1 VGSSCSRPH
10 AVMDDTSCC
19 RSKIRGFGPAAL
31 VLALT
36 ACGIDERELQ
46 PASGSTTGGTAA
58 GSSGVAGSTNSTGG
72 RPPGLDA
79 PPPPEDCSYVGSA
92 VPEGC
97 ETVVSNPGFDKSFM
111 GWAPEMIT
119 ILLGWNNTD
128 ALASDDSG
136 TLIVENTQFSEDSKF
151 PGEFILGAR
160 QCIPAEENTVYDVMA
175 DVFIPEQATRGRAGV
190 SVYFYKTPDCN
201 AGMGGTDLS
210 FTSEL
215 FNEQGEWLAAGGR
228 FVVPAGV
235 QSMEVRLLAAKTFPE
250 RSFQVLFDNVL
261 VQEK

>member
-1 VGSSCSRPH
+1 
-10 AVMDDTSCC
+10 MDDTSCC
-19 RSKIRGFGPAAL
+19 RSKIRGWGPASL
-31 VLALT
+31 VLVLS
-36 ACGIDERELQ
+36 ACGIDDRELQ
-46 PASGSTTGGTAA
+46 PANASVTAGTAVG
-58 GSSGVAGSTNSTGG
+58 GSSGGGTNTTGG

-79 PPPPEDCSYVGSA
+79 PQPPDDCSYVGSD

-119 ILLGWNNTD
+119 VLLGWNNTD
-128 ALASDDSG
+128 AMASDDSG

-160 QCIPAEENTVYDVMA
+160 QCAPAVENAVYDVLA
-175 DVFIPEQATRGRAGV
+175 DVFILEQETRGRAGV
-190 SVYFYKTPDCN
+190 SVFFYKTPDCN

-215 FNEQGEWLAAGGR
+215 FKEQGEWLTVGGR

-235 QSMEVRLLAAKTFPE
+235 KSMEVRLIAAKTFPE